1 MRQGP
6 SRKTLMAALGAIAV
20 LAVLVA
26 GLVARIPVVVGL
38 GTRVK
43 LPIFHG
49 GSTWVD
55 LMLFALLGIAAILY
69 IARPTDS
76 AYSWVVGL
84 RAVALPLWAVNSVL
98 GLIAALS
105 TWDFTGSKQSPLS
118 VARTDPRLMTQ
129 FVLLVGAAMVL
140 VLDWLVLEK
149 RLHKAFVDIAYVAVA
164 SVLVADIFLD
174 PAKRALHPDSP
185 VLHSGLEI
193 QLPFYGIV
201 AGWFAIML
209 IIAWLVH
216 LYVRPEASPPA
227 QTHAP
232 AEAPTA

>member
-1 MRQGP
+1 MHQRP
-6 SRKTLMAALGAIAV
+6 SRTTLTISLGAIAV
-20 LAVLVA
+20 LAVFVA
-26 GLVARIPVVVGL
+26 VLVARIPEVVGL

-55 LMLFALLGIAAILY
+55 LMLFVLLAIAAIVYLV
-69 IARPTDS
+69 RRTDE
-76 AYSWVVGL
+76 AYSWVVGM
-84 RAVALPLWAVNSVL
+84 RAVALPLWAVNSAL

-118 VARTDPRLMTQ
+118 VARSDPRLITQ
-129 FVLLVGAAMVL
+129 FILLVGAAMVL
-140 VLDWLVLEK
+140 ILDWLVLEK
-149 RLHKAFVDIAYVAVA
+149 RLHKAFVDVAYVGVAV
-164 SVLVADIFLD
+164 VLVADIFLD

-185 VLHSGLEI
+185 VLHSGLDI

-209 IIAWLVH
+209 IIAWLAH
-216 LYVRPEASPPA
+216 LYVRPEAVAAS
-227 QTHAP
+227 P
-232 AEAPTA
+232 AEAPSA